1 MIYQVGDT
9 YYVGALF
16 LDADGV
22 GQTGESPIVHIR
34 RASDGMFWTGSG
46 YSSTPT
52 DLAMTEVSAANAP
65 GEYVYAFTPTAA
77 GQYFGTCFEDN
88 SGGPYGGTIVGPVQP
103 FEVYFG
109 IPWTEL
115 VDAAI
120 SSRLSTTDFNAGVT
134 AILNLDNSNAAAILA
149 QLASDLADVL
159 AAIGAQPAS
168 LVATL
173 RALPGILARSVQP
186 PRIKIPY
193 RTDLLIRLIG
203 PQDAETGAP
212 ILAAPSGD
220 ATGELRIYDPALVA
234 TLAAAASSP
243 DVILTVTNA
252 AALAAS
258 IGEPAELEL
267 DDGTRLETTISAV
280 DPDASTVTIAN
291 PVPSGASPGRRL
303 RVRLGNAIT
312 LAQYGTPAQE
322 STAWGFEGPLPDD
335 HPGLILDRAV
345 DLELGFVG
353 VAAGGFF
360 RLRTLF
366 GVISA
371 QADDVAVES
380 AGAIVPRVK
389 SHGLT

>member
-115 VDAAI
+115 IDAAI
-120 SSRLSTTDFNAGVT
+120 SSRLSTTAFNAGVT
-134 AILNLDNSNAAAILA
+134 TILNLDNANSAAILA
-149 QLASDLADVL
+149 
-159 AAIGAQPAS
+159 AIVAQPQ
-168 LVATL
+168 LVAAAL

-280 DPDASTVTIAN
+280 DPDASTVTIGD

-303 RVRLGNAIT
+303 RIRLGNPIT

-322 STAWGFEGPLPDD
+322 STSWGFEGPLPDD